1 MCFDIKP
8 SVAISLNYF
17 TFSGSFSSCLEA
29 AKDGSVWS
37 ESIVHGHRQAPVQ
50 ALLRKNEPPGICL
63 PPHFSSNGIRTT
75 NFSPWAIFFK
85 SAWIMAWIF
94 FFLFIS
100 PRRMDYSPVLCPN
113 GYCRFGHFNILDG
126 SWLFFLLLIWGW
138 GKNGSN
144 NLWLSFA
151 QSMSTCRDSCFY
163 YLAVTVLIMEGKEER
178 GNTLIL
184 LRKIC
189 LWSWG
194 ADSGGEVLARDLN
207 WILLM
212 SSEPVRNPVSINK

>member
-94 FFLFIS
+94 FFFVHFSKKNGLFTCTLSKWLLQIWS
-100 PRRMDYSPVLCPN
+100 FQLPWWKLTFFSSSHLRLREKWLKQSLTIFCSINVHLQGFVLLLLGCNCLNHGRQRREREYINFVEKNLSLE
-113 GYCRFGHFNILDG
+113 LG
-126 SWLFFLLLIWGW
+126 SWLRWWSISQGFELDPLNEFWASE
-138 GKNGSN
+138 KP
-144 NLWLSFA
+144 
-151 QSMSTCRDSCFY
+151 
-163 YLAVTVLIMEGKEER
+163 
-178 GNTLIL
+178 
-184 LRKIC
+184 C
-189 LWSWG
+189 L
-194 ADSGGEVLARDLN
+194 
-207 WILLM
+207 
-212 SSEPVRNPVSINK
+212 NK

>member
-85 SAWIMAWIF
+85 SAWIMACIF

-126 SWLFFLLLIWGW
+126 SWLFFPSSHLRLGEKWLKQSLTIFCSINVHLQGFVPLLLGCNCLNHGRQRREREYINFVE
-138 GKNGSN
+138 KNLSLELGS
-144 NLWLSFA
+144 WLRWWSISQGFELDPLNEFWA
-151 QSMSTCRDSCFY
+151 S
-163 YLAVTVLIMEGKEER
+163 EKP
-178 GNTLIL
+178 
-184 LRKIC
+184 C
-189 LWSWG
+189 L
-194 ADSGGEVLARDLN
+194 
-207 WILLM
+207 
-212 SSEPVRNPVSINK
+212 NK